1 MFKEVKMKHIFV
13 IFLFLNIH
21 LATLGAIMGKIDHN
35 TMNYQNRIVGFIEN
49 GSWAPM
55 ATKVMKGM
63 LEKCKNLTPCQTEVK
78 ILSAVNAQNKCQIKT
93 LAQELVK

>member
-1 MFKEVKMKHIFV
+1 MHATPTYNGEIFPFMREF
-13 IFLFLNIH
+13 IS
-21 LATLGAIMGKIDHN
+21 TLVEHN
-35 TMNYQNRIVGFIEN
+35 FQNRQVAFIEN

-63 LEKCKNLTPCQTEVK
+63 LEKCKNLVPCQTEVK
-78 ILSAVNAQNKCQIKT
+78 ILSAVSEQNKCQIKT